1 LGRNTDSTFSGGQA
15 LLAAGDLALGAVASF
30 REETFNAF
38 LTYEL
43 GTVISVEV
51 VRRNIA
57 VEDCL
62 LAAVLHVC
70 WEPVVFTFYAS
81 LLSWAACTMFESEV
95 RGVARSASS
104 ELCVPEIAFFTFWA
118 HIVFFIILVLLD
130 PEVCRLAFKF
140 DFASVELVNTVR
152 SIWA

>member
-1 LGRNTDSTFSGGQA
+1 M
-15 LLAAGDLALGAVASF
+15 ASF

-43 GTVISVEV
+43 GAVVSVEV
-51 VRRNIA
+51 VRRNVT

-81 LLSWAACTMFESEV
+81 LLSWATCTVVETKV

-104 ELCVPEIAFFTFWA
+104 ELCVPEIAFFTLWA
-118 HIVFFIILVLLD
+118 HVVFIIIFVFLD
-130 PEVCRLAFKF
+130 PKVGRLAFKF
-140 DFASVELVNTVR
+140 DFASVELVDTVR

>member
-1 LGRNTDSTFSGGQA
+1 M
-15 LLAAGDLALGAVASF
+15 LAAGDLALGTMASF

-43 GTVISVEV
+43 GAVVSVEV
-51 VRRNIA
+51 MRRNVTI
-57 VEDCL
+57 ENCL

-70 WEPVVFTFYAS
+70 WEPVVFAFDAS

-140 DFASVELVNTVR
+140 DFASVELVDTVR

>member
-1 LGRNTDSTFSGGQA
+1 M
-15 LLAAGDLALGAVASF
+15 LAAGDLALGTMASF

-38 LTYEL
+38 LAYKL
-43 GTVISVEV
+43 GAVVSVEV
-51 VRRNIA
+51 MRRNVT

-70 WEPVVFTFYAS
+70 WEPVVFAFDAS
-81 LLSWAACTMFESEV
+81 LLSWAACTMLESKV

-104 ELCVPEIAFFTFWA
+104 ELCVPEIAFFAFWT
-118 HIVFFIILVLLD
+118 HVVFFVVLVFLN
-130 PEVCRLAFKF
+130 PEIGRLAFKF
-140 DFASVELVNTVR
+140 DFASVELVDTVR

>member
-1 LGRNTDSTFSGGQA
+1 M
-15 LLAAGDLALGAVASF
+15 LAAGDLAFGTVSFF

-38 LTYEL
+38 LTYKL
-43 GTVISVEV
+43 GAVVSVKV
-51 VRRNIA
+51 MRRNVT

-62 LAAVLHVC
+62 LAAVLLVC

-81 LLSWAACTMFESEV
+81 LLSWAACTMFEPKV

-104 ELCVPEIAFFTFWA
+104 ELSVPEIAFFAFWT
-118 HIVFFIILVLLD
+118 HVVFLVVLVFLN
-130 PEVCRLAFKF
+130 PEIGRLAFKF
-140 DFASVELVNTVR
+140 DFASVELVDTVR